1 MGTHPIFESDFDCLT
16 DFEMEQSFASPDEAV
31 QYWRQLAAERKDDF
45 DELKEMGEELEQEQ
59 ERTIGQLESDNKR
72 LRSDVD
78 KYKEQLEQNRETQRE
93 RDRER
98 EDELQRVKQRL
109 ESTEAEKMELTTAV
123 RKLEQLL
130 DDAERSQRQ
139 LEATYEGTAELL
151 RIETE
156 RNALLE
162 TELLDGESLK
172 EMFQRQKDE
181 NRDLKSEL
189 AYRERKIKELD
200 TMQRSSVSMNGN
212 TPSTS
217 ENDKS
222 GSVSNPKTPS
232 TPTSTPPP
240 ITATIAHPS
249 PHAAAISPTT
259 SKPVQM
265 VSPTSTSSQLIRPKL
280 THSNSTGSSTSSSS
294 RMSALSIVGD
304 LLKKVGA
311 LETKLASCRT
321 FVRDN
326 APELDAQGKVRTPL
340 RNNYR
345 QNIPFTPSKKSIDIS
360 INNETPEKVDPQ
372 SVTRSSRD
380 RTQ

>member
-1 MGTHPIFESDFDCLT
+1 
-16 DFEMEQSFASPDEAV
+16 MEQSFASPDEAV

-200 TMQRSSVSMNGN
+200 TIQRSSVSMNGN
-212 TPSTS
+212 TPSTRFVVS
-217 ENDKS
+217 VRQLVHDLTVNMAHYWARYYLHERS
-222 GSVSNPKTPS
+222 GV
-232 TPTSTPPP
+232 
-240 ITATIAHPS
+240 
-249 PHAAAISPTT
+249 
-259 SKPVQM
+259 
-265 VSPTSTSSQLIRPKL
+265 R
-280 THSNSTGSSTSSSS
+280 
-294 RMSALSIVGD
+294 
-304 LLKKVGA
+304 
-311 LETKLASCRT
+311 LEGGLAFS
-321 FVRDN
+321 
-326 APELDAQGKVRTPL
+326 
-340 RNNYR
+340 
-345 QNIPFTPSKKSIDIS
+345 
-360 INNETPEKVDPQ
+360 
-372 SVTRSSRD
+372 
-380 RTQ
+380 

>member
-1 MGTHPIFESDFDCLT
+1 
-16 DFEMEQSFASPDEAV
+16 MEQSFASPDEAV

-109 ESTEAEKMELTTAV
+109 ESTEAEKTELTTAV

-200 TMQRSSVSMNGN
+200 TIQRSSVSMNGN

-217 ENDKS
+217 ASKMINEC
-222 GSVSNPKTPS
+222 
-232 TPTSTPPP
+232 
-240 ITATIAHPS
+240 S
-249 PHAAAISPTT
+249 P
-259 SKPVQM
+259 
-265 VSPTSTSSQLIRPKL
+265 
-280 THSNSTGSSTSSSS
+280 
-294 RMSALSIVGD
+294 
-304 LLKKVGA
+304 
-311 LETKLASCRT
+311 
-321 FVRDN
+321 
-326 APELDAQGKVRTPL
+326 
-340 RNNYR
+340 
-345 QNIPFTPSKKSIDIS
+345 
-360 INNETPEKVDPQ
+360 PEKKKRKRQKWLCFKP
-372 SVTRSSRD
+372 
-380 RTQ
+380 